1 MRVVVASEP
10 GSDHRDNE
18 DWVST
23 TPHVVAVLDGATA
36 RTDTGCTHGVAWY
49 ATKLGA
55 AVASRAGDHDVT
67 LTNALAGAIADVA
80 ALHPACDLTH
90 PGTPSAAAGI
100 VRVGDDAIEYLVL
113 GDVAVIADVVGE
125 IRWVSDERVSQTAS
139 RQRTEADRYPIGS
152 AEKNAAMVAMKHLE
166 LDARNREG
174 GYWVAEANPAAAK
187 HALTGEFPR
196 KDVARLAVVTD
207 GAARAV
213 AFGLMSTAGL
223 LKTLDSYGPASLID
237 QVRNAERSDP
247 TGVRWPRNKRSDD
260 ATVVY
265 VRL

>member
-10 GSDHRDNE
+10 GTPGRDNE

-36 RTDTGCTHGVAWY
+36 RTDTGCIHGVAWY

-55 AVASRAGDHDVT
+55 AVASRAGDHDVPLST
-67 LTNALAGAIADVA
+67 ALAGAIADVA
-80 ALHPACDLTH
+80 ALHPGCDLSH

-100 VRVGDDAIEYLVL
+100 VRIGEANVEYLVL
-113 GDVAVIADVVGE
+113 GDVSVIADVGDVVRS
-125 IRWVSDERVSQTAS
+125 ISDGRVSHTA
-139 RQRTEADRYPIGS
+139 RKERAEANRHPIGS
-152 AEKNAAMVAMKHLE
+152 PEKVAAMAAMKPVE
-166 LDARNREG
+166 LAARNRHG
-174 GYWVAEANPAAAK
+174 GYWVAETDPAAAR
-187 HALTGEFPR
+187 HALTGTLPR
-196 KDVARLAVVTD
+196 KTVSRLAVVTD

-213 AFGLMSTAGL
+213 SFGLMNPIGL
-223 LKTLDSYGPASLID
+223 LDTLDTYGPASLID

-247 TGVRWPRNKRSDD
+247 TGVRWPRNKQSDD